1 MNRTFTEAQ
10 SSAVANINATQL
22 PMVEIAYQTNPSKT
36 YTYSATDSFGSELV
50 QFIGGEQL
58 PSSLGSLIAK
68 AVRNGNL
75 TQVTV

>member
-10 SSAVANINATQL
+10 SSAIATVNATQL

-36 YTYSATDSFGSELV
+36 YTFSATDSFGQELV

-58 PSSLGSLIAK
+58 PGSLGQLISS
-68 AVRNGNL
+68 AVRSGKL
-75 TQVTV
+75 SEVQV

>member
-1 MNRTFTEAQ
+1 MNRTFTESQ
-10 SSAVANINATQL
+10 SSAIATVNATQL
-22 PMVEIAYQTNPSKT
+22 PMVEIAYHTNPDKT

-58 PSSLGSLIAK
+58 PGSLGSLIAT

>member
-10 SSAVANINATQL
+10 SSAIATVNATQL

-36 YTYSATDSFGSELV
+36 YTYSATDSFGQELV

-58 PSSLGSLIAK
+58 PGSLGSLIAT
-68 AVRNGNL
+68 AVRNGKL

>member
-1 MNRTFTEAQ
+1 MNRTFTESQ
-10 SSAVANINATQL
+10 SSAIATVNATQL
-22 PMVEIAYQTNPSKT
+22 PMVEIAYQTNPEKT

-75 TQVTV
+75 TQVAV